1 MENSNI
7 QTKKNSDSKLIKILK
22 KYVGTVFALISASV
36 LVYFCICD
44 NNLINLINIIPQ
56 LNILWIIIAFCS
68 LCLYWISE
76 SLIVK
81 EITNLIYHK
90 KYPKLFFLKVII
102 IGQYFNS
109 ITPLGIAG
117 QPMQILELC
126 KNSIPKSDAILI
138 TTRKFFVYQSCLTV
152 YSIICDILYYETIKI
167 NCPEIIWM
175 MWVGSVCQCFFIFL
189 ILIFS
194 INKNI
199 ILKTSEFI
207 INILYKLKLIKNKN
221 IVIQS
226 IENNLTSFI
235 ENNRFLSKNR
245 KTNIKIYLLTFLQI
259 TFLFMIPFFVFKSFN
274 HDSFPIIQIICAQST
289 INTISSFNPF
299 PGAAGTTEKSFITL
313 FSVFFT
319 IQEIGKAML
328 LSRFISCYFTIL
340 IGTICSKLIFKNNKN

>member
-7 QTKKNSDSKLIKILK
+7 QTKKISDSKLIKNIK
-22 KYVGTVFALISASV
+22 KCAGTIFALISASI
-36 LVYFCICD
+36 LAYFCLCD
-44 NNLINLINIIPQ
+44 NNLINLINIIPE
-56 LNILWIIIAFCS
+56 LNMFWIIIAFCS

-81 EITNLIYHK
+81 EITKLLCYR
-90 KYPKLFFLKVII
+90 KYPKLFFFKIAL

-126 KNSIPKSDAILI
+126 KNSIPKSTAILI
-138 TTRKFFVYQSCLTV
+138 TTRKFFVYQSCLNL
-152 YSIICDILYYETIKI
+152 YSIICGIFYYETMKV

-175 MWVGSVCQCFFIFL
+175 MWIGLICQCFFIFL

-207 INILYKLKLIKNKN
+207 IYILYKLKLIKNQN
-221 IVIQS
+221 AIAQS

-235 ENNRFLSKNR
+235 QNNKILSKNK

-299 PGAAGTTEKSFITL
+299 PGAVGTAEKSFVTL

-340 IGTICSKLIFKNNKN
+340 VGTVCSKLIFKNNKN